1 MEYIKAPFNFVPV
14 SSEVYYPGWADQIS
28 HDIPFSDGISGK
40 LSITIE
46 AKTPIF
52 IRDSK
57 SKSEFCHIMTP
68 NDEKKYFI
76 PGTSIKGMVRN
87 VLEILSF
94 SKFDKIND
102 SKYAIRDLHNSQV
115 YTLMDNSSKI
125 MCGWLSITKNDQTGK
140 ETVKIVNC
148 GIPWRISHQQL
159 DDKCSTHFV
168 DTFKQRGTAFRDNG
182 NGTKFKEEYFKT
194 AKYKY
199 TLFNDGTTQHCF
211 KEGTLIHN
219 RQLCLFSDDSSGK
232 KGTIVFTGQSS
243 ARTQN
248 QKGKFYE
255 FVFIEP
261 ESTAAENLLS
271 VDEQIWSNFKF
282 HYYDYDDNKASV
294 DWKWRKSQLEKNEKI
309 PVFFRLDDNDPTK
322 VKDLGLSYLYKMPYK
337 HSVKDLLPEKHKQ
350 FGGPFKPD
358 LAESIFGFTDSD
370 GSLKGRVSIGPAF
383 VQEGTTVPTADQK
396 TVFGSPKASYYPL
409 YIKQSGNNGRVDST
423 YKTFMDDDAVL
434 SGFKRY
440 PVKNIA
446 TPRTDVGHVSENMKV
461 DFNPLT
467 IGAKFVTT
475 IRYFNLRPV
484 ELGALL
490 SALTFHNNSTDCYH
504 ALGMGKPDGFGR
516 VSIQIQGMDSNE
528 MTKYLNEF
536 ESELSAYLSE
546 NENDYFK
553 WNESPQVKELIAMAK
568 LQNQQVVNDRLKY
581 MSLQEFAQAKKHNLY
596 LEKYSKIVNDTST
609 IYAYSTTDKLEYKKK
624 ILDNQ
629 KKAKTQLEQKR
640 KETEKTEKEQQL
652 KPINE
657 NLFLEQGGNNSEEK
671 TFQIGQHFSAVVCN
685 RQSVN
690 IPFLS
695 YTVNTQLVL
704 TREEK
709 DNPPESGSEIS
720 VVVKQVTR
728 TGRIS
733 QVTWKK

>member
-57 SKSEFCHIMTP
+57 SKTEFCHIMTS
-68 NDEKKYFI
+68 NREKEYFI

-94 SKFDKIND
+94 SKFDKIYD

-115 YTLMDNSSKI
+115 YTLKEDSNKI
-125 MCGWLSITKNDQTGK
+125 RCGWLSIKKNDQTGK

-159 DDKCSTHFV
+159 DDKFSTNFV
-168 DTFKQRGTAFRDNG
+168 NTFNQGGTAFEDGG
-182 NGTKFKEEYFKT
+182 NGTRFKKEYFKT

-199 TLFNDGTTQHCF
+199 DLFNNRTQSCF
-211 KEGTLIHN
+211 KRGSLILN
-219 RQLCLFSDDSSGK
+219 RQLCLFSDDASDK
-232 KGTIVFTGQSS
+232 KGTIVFTGQPT
-243 ARTQN
+243 ARIIN
-248 QKGKFYE
+248 RSGKFYE

-261 ESTAAENLLS
+261 ETTAAENPLS
-271 VDEQIWSNFKF
+271 VDKQIWSNFKF

-309 PVFFRLDDNDPTK
+309 PVFFRLDDNDSTK

-350 FGGPFKPD
+350 HGNTFKPD

-383 VQEGTTVPTADQK
+383 VQKGTHVTTADQIT

-409 YIKQSGNNGRVDST
+409 YIKQSGDNGRVNFT
-423 YKTFMDDDAVL
+423 YKTFMDDDAIL

-440 PVKNIA
+440 PVKSIA
-446 TPRTDVGHVSENMKV
+446 TSRNNVERIPEKMRVNLT
-461 DFNPLT
+461 PLCCNT
-467 IGAKFVTT
+467 KFETT

-490 SALTFHNNSTDCYH
+490 SALTFHNNSTYCYH

-516 VSIQIQGMDSNE
+516 VSIQIQGMDSYE
-528 MTKYLNEF
+528 MEKYLNEF

-546 NENDYFK
+546 NKTDFK

-568 LQNQQVVNDRLKY
+568 LQENLEARQKY
-581 MSLQEFAQAKKHNLY
+581 MDLFEFAKAKGDKLY
-596 LEKYSKIVNDTST
+596 LENYSKIASDTT
-609 IYAYSTTDKLEYKKK
+609 IIRSYSTSEDIRKKK
-624 ILDNQ
+624 DIMDKQ
-629 KKAKTQLEQKR
+629 
-640 KETEKTEKEQQL
+640 KETELELRKEDQFKKLAKQNRDEK
-652 KPINE
+652 N
-657 NLFLEQGGNNSEEK
+657 
-671 TFQIGQHFSAVVCN
+671 FQIGQHFNAVVCDN
-685 RQSVN
+685 RSVD
-690 IPFLS
+690 IPFPS
-695 YTVNTQLVL
+695 YTVNAQLVL
-704 TREEK
+704 SREEK
-709 DNPPESGSEIS
+709 FNPPESGSEIT
-720 VVVKQVTR
+720 VEVKQLKR
-728 TGRIS
+728 TGDIV
-733 QVTWKK
+733 QVAWKK